1 MVVTLKA
8 FSWVPDSR
16 FALSGMTQE
25 VEHNTGYLLPMP
37 HSFYRS
43 IATVGGYTFV
53 SRMTGF
59 LRDALI
65 AGILGVSGLTDAFFV
80 AFKLPNFFRRFFAEG
95 AFNAAFVPLFSG
107 VLVSSGPTAARLYGE
122 KVFALLLFGLTGFVL
137 LFEQLMPTVVYL
149 FAPGFDATPARFDL
163 AVDLS
168 RITFPYILFISLASL
183 FSGIL
188 NSMGKFAAP
197 AAAPVILNLAM
208 IGALILIFFECV
220 SPGRGLAW
228 AVFCAG
234 ILQMGWLWVSC
245 HFQGMGVRLSLPQL
259 TPEVNT
265 LIRKGIPGSISA
277 GALQINLIMDGI
289 FASYLPIGNSSYLFY
304 ADRLNQLPLGVI
316 GIAIS
321 TALLPELSKHIKAG
335 NHQDIFHTQNRAIE
349 FALAITLPAAVGLAI
364 LSVPIVALLFER
376 GAFTAQAGQATG
388 YTLSAFAVGL
398 PAYVLVKILQTQFFA
413 RQDMKT
419 PMKVAIGA
427 VLLNFTL
434 NYLLIGPMSYV
445 GLALATALSAWFNAL
460 VLGGLLFKKEW
471 LVFDD
476 QIKAVLPRLFFSAF
490 VMGNLCYGF
499 QWLIAFPEE
508 LLMRLLVV
516 GLWILGGFVA
526 YVGTARLVGAF
537 HFRDVQKLMKNQPSS

>member
-1 MVVTLKA
+1 M
-8 FSWVPDSR
+8 
-16 FALSGMTQE
+16 
-25 VEHNTGYLLPMP
+25 LPMP
-37 HSFYRS
+37 HAFYRS
-43 IATVGGYTFV
+43 IATVGGYTFI

-65 AGILGVSGLTDAFFV
+65 AGILGVNGLTDAFFV

-107 VLVSSGPTAARLYGE
+107 ILVSSGPTAARLYGE
-122 KVFALLLFGLTGFVL
+122 RVFALLLFGLMGFVL
-137 LFEQLMPTVVYL
+137 IFEHFMPFIVYI
-149 FAPGFDATPARFDL
+149 FAPGFDATPAQLDL

-197 AAAPVILNLAM
+197 AAAPVILNLTM

-228 AVFCAG
+228 AVFYAG
-234 ILQMGWLWVSC
+234 ILQLGWLWISC
-245 HFQGMGVRLSLPQL
+245 HFEGMGVRLSLPQL
-259 TPEVNT
+259 TPEMKT
-265 LIRKGIPGSISA
+265 LLQVGFPGAISA
-277 GALQINLIMDGI
+277 GVIQLNLFMDMI
-289 FASYLPIGNSSYLFY
+289 FASWLPTGAISYLFY

-321 TALLPELSKHIKAG
+321 TALLPELSKHITAD
-335 NHQDIFHTQNRAIE
+335 NHEEASYTQNRAIE
-349 FALAITLPAAVGLAI
+349 FALAIALPAAVGLAI
-364 LSVPIVALLFER
+364 LSGPLVALLFER
-376 GAFTAQAGQATG
+376 GAFTAQDGQATG
-388 YTLSAFAVGL
+388 YTLSAFALGL

-413 RQDMKT
+413 RQDTKT
-419 PMKVAIGA
+419 PMIVAIGA
-427 VLLNFTL
+427 VALNFTL
-434 NYLLIGPMSYV
+434 NCVLIGPLSYI

-460 VLGGLLFKKEW
+460 LLGGLLFKKKW
-471 LVFDD
+471 LRFDA
-476 QIKAVLPRLFFSAF
+476 QIKDILPRLAFSSF
-490 VMGNLCYGF
+490 IMGSLCYGF
-499 QWLIAFPEE
+499 QWMMAFPEG

-516 GLWILGGFVA
+516 GLWIFGGVVA
-526 YVGTARLVGAF
+526 YVMTARLVGAF